1 MDLCGN
7 EKNKVIGYPERIKTI
22 DFFYRKLNMTNKA
35 YTIITLV
42 SLLIFNIQCQTKE
55 QKQEDKKESIVQKVE
70 TRLISIDEVTAFKE
84 HSNEIYDIKELQTS
98 YNKLEKLG
106 EKSSEKFEFKLVAK
120 KLHHNNTSYSNS
132 LRQRITVSI
141 FNYEN
146 AETTNQVKTDLLK
159 CFPNDCSEVREGY
172 SGGYKTTPAIYI
184 FDERY
189 IAVMNMRCE
198 DEDGQ
203 WEKIKNDFLGRFRNE
218 NSKVIEAG
226 CGKISWLE

>member
-1 MDLCGN
+1 M
-7 EKNKVIGYPERIKTI
+7 ISKT
-22 DFFYRKLNMTNKA
+22 YK
-35 YTIITLV
+35 IITLI

-55 QKQEDKKESIVQKVE
+55 PKQEQEENKESIIQKLE
-70 TRLISIDEVTAFKE
+70 TRLISIDEITAFKE
-84 HSNEIYDIKELQTS
+84 HSNEVYDIKELQTS
-98 YNKLEKLG
+98 YQKLEKLG
-106 EKSSEKFEFKLVAK
+106 NKSSEKFEFKLVAK
-120 KLHHNNTSYSNS
+120 KLHHNSASYSNN

-146 AETTNQVKTDLLK
+146 AEVTNQVKTDLLK
-159 CFPNDCSEVREGY
+159 YFPNDCSNIKEGQ
-172 SGGYKTTPAIYI
+172 SRGCKTTPAIYI

-198 DEDGQ
+198 DEDEQ
-203 WEKIKNDFLGRFRNE
+203 WEKIKDDFLERFRNE